1 MTLPCVT
8 RGLISFL
15 TDLLILQRY
24 PLQINDIE
32 CMKRIILFVFLTA
45 CVLDV
50 VQAQTPLITDGRMMP
65 VRRLGNGLFYTCDS
79 WKAYWEGTLKRDNQN
94 IGTLTTQSAAWMG
107 AYGLHEKVTLI
118 ATLPYVW
125 TSASG
130 GTLTGMQG
138 LQDLTVAAKYNFF
151 KKAYTNSKLNFFA
164 LGSFSIPLSN
174 YSVDLLP
181 LSIGMGTK
189 DLSARLTAAYS
200 FRAWYVNASGA
211 YTWRSNVSLDRPS
224 YYTNGQQYSTSEVKM
239 YDLFDLIIRA
249 GYGKENWHA
258 EIFYTQQNTL
268 GGGDIRRQDMPFVS
282 NQMNANKVGALVM
295 WSVPQIKKLALRAWS
310 TYTVD
315 GRNVGQSFSITA
327 GLMYHLDFSKDQQN

>member
-1 MTLPCVT
+1 MTIENMKRTILFA
-8 RGLISFL
+8 FL
-15 TDLLILQRY
+15 TVCAL
-24 PLQINDIE
+24 N
-32 CMKRIILFVFLTA
+32 A
-45 CVLDV
+45 GHS
-50 VQAQTPLITDGRMMP
+50 QTPLITDGRMMP
-65 VRRLGNGLFYTCDS
+65 VKSLGNGLFYGYDK
-79 WKAYWEGTLKRDNQN
+79 WVDYWEGTLKRDNQN
-94 IGTLTTQSAAWMG
+94 IGTLTTQSATWMG
-107 AYGLHEKVTLI
+107 AYGLNEKVTLI
-118 ATLPYVW
+118 ATVPYVW
-125 TSASG
+125 TKASG

-138 LQDLTVAAKYNFF
+138 LQDLTVAAKYNFL
-151 KKAYTNSKLNFFA
+151 KRAYTNSRLNFFA
-164 LGSFSIPLSN
+164 LGSFSMPLSN

-181 LSIGMGTK
+181 LSIGMGSK
-189 DLSARLTAAYS
+189 DLSARLTTAYS

-224 YYTNGQQYSTSEVKM
+224 YYTNGQLYSTNEVRM

-249 GYGKENWHA
+249 GYEKESWHA

-295 WSVPQIKKLALRAWS
+295 WRVPQIKNLALRAWS

-327 GLMYHLDFSKDQQN
+327 GLMYHLDFSKDQKN